1 MIRQDVE
8 KFQIS
13 GISLFCSMFSINV
26 LNLIKIFQYYG
37 FFLDLDLD
45 NLVYVKKAKASIKK
59 RKKRQP
65 IVLYRAKSFVEGR
78 FK

>member
-1 MIRQDVE
+1 
-8 KFQIS
+8 
-13 GISLFCSMFSINV
+13 MFSINV

-45 NLVYVKKAKASIKK
+45 NLEYVKKDLDNLEYVKKAKASIKK